1 MRLNHPRGKALAG
14 LLSLTYIVGMPDRAL
29 VNELNGGNALPSPVA
44 ESLARPTSSGLYISW
59 KEHRIDD
66 EAISGIPLR
75 GADGLKVGRID
86 NDSYLDIVSV
96 HEDSNHVR
104 IAFGTSDPVSYTH
117 LTLPTK
123 A

>member
-1 MRLNHPRGKALAG
+1 MRLNHARSKALAG
-14 LLSLTYIVGMPDRAL
+14 LLLSTYIVGMPDRAL

-75 GADGLKVGRID
+75 GADGLKVGDRVTVKI
-86 NDSYLDIVSV
+86 SK
-96 HEDSNHVR
+96 
-104 IAFGTSDPVSYTH
+104 
-117 LTLPTK
+117 K
-123 A
+123 APQHSTR

>member
-1 MRLNHPRGKALAG
+1 MRLNYARGKALAG
-14 LLSLTYIVGMPDRAL
+14 LWLLTFIAGIPDQVLA
-29 VNELNGGNALPSPVA
+29 NELNGANALPSPVA
-44 ESLARPTSSGLYISW
+44 ESLSRPTTSGLYISW

-104 IAFGTSDPVSYTH
+104 IAFGT
-117 LTLPTK
+117 
-123 A
+123 